1 MKTCLIVEDSGVIR
15 RVERR
20 MMEALG
26 FTVDEAAD
34 GFSALEACAAGL
46 PAVILLDWVMPGMDG
61 IAFLR
66 ALRALPGGDAP
77 RVIFCTSQ
85 SDLGSIAEAAAAGAD
100 EFVMKPF
107 DQETLAVKLSDA
119 GAP

>member
-20 MMEALG
+20 MMEELG
-26 FTVDEAAD
+26 YTVDEAED
-34 GFSALEACAAGL
+34 GQVALDRCAGGM

-61 IAFLR
+61 LSFLR
-66 ALRALPGGDAP
+66 ALRAMPDGGGP
-77 RVIFCTSQ
+77 RVIFCTSLTDMA
-85 SDLGSIAEAAAAGAD
+85 SVTEAAAAGAD

-107 DQETLAVKLSDA
+107 DRETLAVKLA
-119 GAP
+119 TVGAP

>member
-20 MMEALG
+20 MMEELG
-26 FTVDEAAD
+26 FTVDEAPD
-34 GFSALEACAAGL
+34 GQIALEKCAVNL

-61 IAFLR
+61 MAFLR
-66 ALRALPGGDAP
+66 ALRAMPGGHSP

-85 SDLGSIAEAAAAGAD
+85 SDLASVAEAAAAGAD

-107 DQETLAVKLSDA
+107 DRETLAVKLTDI
-119 GAP
+119 GIR